1 MTFFRALTARLFPA
15 APRFFDIAI
24 GEMTDVQMRRS
35 GLNKAATL
43 HRTFS
48 GLSTCG

>member
-1 MTFFRALTARLFPA
+1 MTFFRALATRLFPA
-15 APRFFDIAI
+15 APRFSDIAI
-24 GEMTDVQMRRS
+24 GDLTDIQMRRS

-48 GLSTCG
+48 GLSTYG